1 MPREIECL
9 NCSFCLYYKNQSL
22 WDFCPIPNK
31 YWAKFEPTWAE
42 KIATGLICKWQNI
55 DQISFSSGHTES
67 TSLSISIIRWRKLKK
82 MQARLTFLQ
91 RLETDDCCCRYCCKI
106 GRKVNLFICNQCG
119 QMWRNFTTL
128 AKFKSLRHF
137 LRSYLVFGKM
147 LNLLWE
153 ICYAF
158 G

>member
-1 MPREIECL
+1 MDHKQRDQICWNFAYSVKFQKSILEYLLCIW
-9 NCSFCLYYKNQSL
+9 Q
-22 WDFCPIPNK
+22 
-31 YWAKFEPTWAE
+31 KFEPTWAE

-67 TSLSISIIRWRKLKK
+67 TSLSLSIIRWRKLKK